1 MKKIVI
7 VINILLC
14 FTLSYAQL
22 FNHSEMGQRV
32 HQTQNEQVYEY
43 FLHGVASGDPTQS
56 NIILW
61 SRISNES
68 AETLEVEYTLSKDA
82 AMENVIH
89 QGTIETSAEK
99 DYTLKI
105 DVGDLEAGTTYFYQF
120 TYKGEAS
127 PIGRTRTAAANDE
140 HLRFGVV
147 SCSDYQAGYFNVYRL
162 LSTRQDLDAIIHL
175 GDYIYEY
182 GKRTNSWDSLLMRG
196 YEPLH
201 EILTLIDY
209 RTRYSFYRLD
219 EDLQAIHQQHPFI
232 MVWDDHETA
241 NDAYTD
247 GAQNHDSET
256 EGSWEERKAVAKK
269 AWFEWMPVREKE
281 DQKIYRSLN
290 YGNLMNLTMLDTR
303 LEGRQPQIE
312 TANDSALLDG
322 NRTLLGKE
330 QLGWFKNELLNN
342 TATWHIIG
350 NQVIFGHV
358 DVGSLSV
365 IEAAATFFYDTWVGY
380 PTERDT
386 IINFIKDNELD
397 NIVITTGDF
406 HITFAVDITLNPYDS
421 LLYNPLT
428 GEGSVCV
435 ELATPSVSSSNIDE
449 YAESVFNLPA
459 SSTVSAVNSVIPA
472 SNPHLK
478 KLEVVSHGYALLDI
492 TTEKA
497 QVDYFY
503 TDTLYIPSI
512 NEIYAGSL
520 VTGSGDNFWQEAD
533 QPSQP
538 KAESPDLAPDGLT
551 AINPNYNNIPV
562 NLLGTYPN
570 PADEFSIVN
579 VHLSKAVE
587 VDLQLVDLQGKIVQ
601 QISNEAM
608 LPGFYTLK
616 INTLS
621 LPEGVYMIR
630 AIVDNAVRTTQLVVQ
645 H

>member
-1 MKKIVI
+1 MKK
-7 VINILLC
+7 
-14 FTLSYAQL
+14 FTIAYGQL
-22 FNHSEMGQRV
+22 FNHTEMGQRV
-32 HQTQNEQVYEY
+32 HQAKNEQVYEF

-68 AETLEVEYTLSKDA
+68 AEMVEVDYTLSKDA
-82 AMENVIH
+82 DMENIIH
-89 QGTIETSAEK
+89 QGTINTSAEK

-120 TYKGEAS
+120 IYKGEAS
-127 PIGRTRTAAANDE
+127 PIGRTRTAAADDE

-147 SCSDYQAGYFNVYRL
+147 SCSDYQAGYFNVYRI
-162 LSTRQDLDAIIHL
+162 LSTRQDLDAVIHL

-196 YEPLH
+196 YEPMH
-201 EILTLIDY
+201 EIVELIDY

-219 EDLQAIHQQHPFI
+219 EDLQAVHQQHPFI

-241 NDAYTD
+241 NDANTD

-290 YGNLMNLTMLDTR
+290 YGNLVNLTMLDTR
-303 LEGRQPQIE
+303 LEGREPQIE
-312 TANDSALLDG
+312 TVNDTALLDP

-330 QLGWFKNELLNN
+330 QLSWFKNELLDN

-358 DVGSLSV
+358 EVGPLSA
-365 IEAAATFFYDTWVGY
+365 IPQAATFFYDTWVGY

-386 IINFIKDNELD
+386 IIHFLNDNNLD
-397 NIVITTGDF
+397 NVIITTGDF
-406 HITFAVDITLNPYDS
+406 HITLALDIAVSPFDS
-421 LLYNPLT
+421 LIYKPIT

-435 ELATPSVSSSNIDE
+435 EMAVPSVSSANFDE
-449 YAESVFNLPA
+449 NASVVLPGSSPADFVAAVESSIPPA
-459 SSTVSAVNSVIPA
+459 
-472 SNPHLK
+472 NPHLK
-478 KLEVVSHGYALLDI
+478 KMELVSHGYALLDI
-492 TTEKA
+492 TTERA

-503 TDTLYIPSI
+503 TDTLYIPSN

-520 VTGSGDNFWQEAD
+520 MTNSGDNFWQEAD

-551 AINPNYNNIPV
+551 AINSNYIPV

-570 PADEFSIVN
+570 PANEFSIVN

-587 VDLQLVDLQGKIVQ
+587 VDIQLVDVQGKIVQ
-601 QISNEAM
+601 QISNESM
-608 LPGFYTLK
+608 LPGFYTIK
-616 INTLS
+616 INTLN
-621 LPEGVYMIR
+621 LPQGVYMIR
-630 AIVDNAVRTTQLVVQ
+630 AIVDNSVRTSRLIVQ